1 MMVEL
6 IFLGAEDGNKRSNLA
21 AVGTM
26 GPVIDVWDLD
36 LVNSL
41 EPDFSLGQKA
51 VKKKKIKGYGHKD
64 AVLSL
69 AWNRQVRRIW
79 WFQFRILDLGKT
91 VFFTKEFPKNCF

>member
-1 MMVEL
+1 MAYSLQKVPTTWCTHFIVGL

-64 AVLSL
+64 AVLAL
-69 AWNRQVRRIW
+69 AWNRQVHRISG
-79 WFQFRILDLGKT
+79 FNL
-91 VFFTKEFPKNCF
+91 EFWS

>member
-1 MMVEL
+1 MAYSLQKVPTTWCTHFIVGL

-64 AVLSL
+64 AVLAL
-69 AWNRQVRRIW
+69 AWNRQVRRICG
-79 WFQFRILDLGKT
+79 FNL
-91 VFFTKEFPKNCF
+91 EFWS